1 MGPILRCDSHPNSV
15 LIEDH
20 RAGDMICSMCG
31 LVVGDRIVDVSS
43 EWRKL
48 YRKEIRKRNII
59 IILHFWALIGTF
71 ANDTESKDMCRVG
84 AVEDP
89 TLGGA
94 DLTTSI
100 GRATGSAGFD
110 ENGRPIY
117 RNKFS
122 VF

>member
-1 MGPILRCDSHPNSV
+1 MLAVNG
-15 LIEDH
+15 
-20 RAGDMICSMCG
+20 
-31 LVVGDRIVDVSS
+31 VSCM
-43 EWRKL
+43 EKKRN
-48 YRKEIRKRNII
+48 RNII
-59 IILHFWALIGTF
+59 IVFYILQIGTF

>member
-48 YRKEIRKRNII
+48 YGKK
-59 IILHFWALIGTF
+59 TK
-71 ANDTESKDMCRVG
+71 SKHYNCI
-84 AVEDP
+84 A
-89 TLGGA
+89 
-94 DLTTSI
+94 
-100 GRATGSAGFD
+100 F
-110 ENGRPIY
+110 Y
-117 RNKFS
+117 K
-122 VF
+122 